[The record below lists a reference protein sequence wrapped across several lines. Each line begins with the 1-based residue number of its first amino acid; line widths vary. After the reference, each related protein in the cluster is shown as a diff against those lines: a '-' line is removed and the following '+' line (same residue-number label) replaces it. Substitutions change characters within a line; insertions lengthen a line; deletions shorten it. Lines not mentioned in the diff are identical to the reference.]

1 MAVVVGVIS
10 LGEIVSSRD
19 ESGILVSSG
28 EIVFLG
34 DTVTALVTFDVCS
47 TLGSANS
54 IVEMIASLLLIHAA
68 PKTIRMKILLRNR
81 LFNFW
86 NVLIIDFKVVN
97 SDIKLSSLNYLFPA
111 YKGNVK

>member
-1 MAVVVGVIS
+1 MTVAIGVIS
-10 LGEIVSSRD
+10 LEEIVSSGD

-34 DTVTALVTFDVCS
+34 DTVTTLVTFDVCS
-47 TLGSANS
+47 TLEPADST
-54 IVEMIASLLLIHAA
+54 VEMIASLLLIHAA
-68 PKTIRMKILLRNR
+68 PKTIRMKMLLRNR

-86 NVLIIDFKVVN
+86 NVLIIDFRVVN
-97 SDIKLSSLNYLFPA
+97 SGMQLSSLNYLCPA